1 MKTKISGNKNTFY
14 QGHYKPSTNGR
25 YWPKAAID
33 LIHSYP
39 RDIGSHIE
47 NMVSYVTGLEIDS
60 LCARLDKILN

>member
-1 MKTKISGNKNTFY
+1 MGPHNALAGNAGKTGVSIVSV
-14 QGHYKPSTNGR
+14 NGR
-25 YWPKAAID
+25 FWPKAAID

>member
-1 MKTKISGNKNTFY
+1 MAAFG
-14 QGHYKPSTNGR
+14 
-25 YWPKAAID
+25 PKAAID